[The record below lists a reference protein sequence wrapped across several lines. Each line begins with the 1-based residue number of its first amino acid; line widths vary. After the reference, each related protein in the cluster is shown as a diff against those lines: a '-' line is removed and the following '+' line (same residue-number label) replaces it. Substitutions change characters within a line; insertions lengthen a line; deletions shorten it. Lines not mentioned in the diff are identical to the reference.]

1 MSSKRLKKVLVI
13 DDSADY
19 RKLLLNFFNKA
30 YPDSEIVEFNPESGK
45 PAESFPWQ
53 EYDLI
58 ILDYDLGK
66 GGNGLE
72 WLRNYKTSDTFPA
85 TLMLTAH
92 GDEEIVVNAMR
103 FGAQGFLRKSGLT
116 KSALVESIEKAL
128 QIYREER
135 KFSSTTN
142 IRVHIFNKERFLRSL
157 QEIQKNDCILLIE
170 IDKYNDLQEQLGIFG
185 SDDFINFVT
194 DSISRFMEGTNHHA
208 SMARIGDSVI
218 ALLIKKIPGMDKIET
233 LAKNLC
239 RHFDELKYSH
249 DGKPV
254 EFSFNTGLTII
265 NEDNIN
271 LNLLLEKV
279 EQACR
284 QSRQERSNSFA
295 INRYSEQVTPAIDDE
310 IRNEILVAF
319 NDENIQPLFQTLV
332 NVSGNNS
339 PVFSELYQVRSHL
352 VGPDNN
358 EFSAK
363 KFIPILKQHD
373 LLKRYDRW
381 MIRYC
386 IKALS
391 EMQLSDDQK
400 IGIFIPLSD
409 YSFTDNKLTDWM
421 DKALALAGSLELAT
435 SLIFEF
441 NAGRFL
447 EKARATKLQINKL
460 RIKQGSA
467 IALSGI
473 EDPSTLEKC
482 LSQEKFDF
490 IIFSPEYAGENGM
503 DHGTLQEIAALCQRY
518 KTLSVASKISTGESL
533 ASSASAGIDY
543 VLGHFVQPPM
553 EKIIPTEQVEM

>member
-1 MSSKRLKKVLVI
+1 MKKVLVI
-13 DDSADY
+13 DDSTDY

-30 YPDSEIVEFNPESGK
+30 YPDSEIVEFDPESGK
-45 PAESFPWQ
+45 PAESFPWHD
-53 EYDLI
+53 YDLV

-72 WLRNYKTSDTFPA
+72 WLRNYKTSDSFPA

-92 GDEEIVVNAMR
+92 GDEEIVVKAIR

-116 KSALVESIEKAL
+116 KSALVESIGKAL
-128 QIYREER
+128 KKHHEEK

-142 IRVHIFNKERFLRSL
+142 IRVHIFNKERFLKSL
-157 QEIQKNDCILLIE
+157 QDIQKGDCILLIE
-170 IDKYNDLQEQLGIFG
+170 IDKYNALQEELGIFG

-194 DSISRFMEGTNHHA
+194 DSISQFMEETNHHA
-208 SMARIGDSVI
+208 SMTRIGDSVI
-218 ALLIKKIPGMDKIET
+218 ALLIKKIPGNDNVED
-233 LAKNLC
+233 LARKLC
-239 RHFDELKYSH
+239 RQFDELKYLH
-249 DGKPV
+249 NGTLL
-254 EFSFNTGLTII
+254 EFSFNTGLTLI
-265 NEDNIN
+265 NEDKID
-271 LNLLLEKV
+271 LNVLLEKV

-284 QSRQERSNSFA
+284 KSRHDEGNSFT
-295 INRYSEQVTPAIDDE
+295 INSYGEYIAPATDDE
-310 IRNEILVAF
+310 IRNEILTAF

-332 NVSGNNS
+332 NVSGANN

-352 VGPDNN
+352 IGPDNH
-358 EFSAK
+358 ELSAK
-363 KFIPILKQHD
+363 KFIPVLKQQD

-386 IKALS
+386 IKVLS
-391 EMQLSDDQK
+391 ELQLADNQK
-400 IGIFIPLSD
+400 FGIFIPLSD

-460 RIKQGSA
+460 RVKQGAS

-473 EDPSTLEKC
+473 EDLATLDKC

-490 IIFSPEYAGENGM
+490 VIFSPEHTGDNGM
-503 DHGTLQEIAALCQRY
+503 DQGTLQEIATLCQRH
-518 KTLSVASKISTGESL
+518 KTLSVASKISTGECL
-533 ASSASAGIDY
+533 ASSASAGIDF

-553 EKIIPTEQVEM
+553 ERIIPTEQVEV